1 MDRVTY
7 WSTIQ
12 KLDKDKKPE
21 EQKLYS
27 SLSLLNQVQ
36 LTTKELKKVKQI
48 MNQHQ
53 EIILK
58 WLLEYKLRSDF

>member
-1 MDRVTY
+1 MDRVTH

-12 KLDKDKKPE
+12 KLEKDKKPE
-21 EQKLYS
+21 EQKLNS